1 MTTSSD
7 LGTASNVI
15 ALIERFTEATNRHDV
30 DGMMALMS
38 DDVVFESTSPP
49 EGRRFEGQDAVR
61 ACWDELFRGT
71 PRGRFE
77 TEEVIV
83 SGERCT
89 ARWRYVFDVDSADAG
104 CVRGVDVF
112 RVTNDKIAEKLS
124 YVKG

>member
-1 MTTSSD
+1 MPPSSD
-7 LGTASNVI
+7 LGTVSNVI
-15 ALIERFTEATNRHDV
+15 ALIERFTDATNRQDV
-30 DGMMALMS
+30 EGMMALMS

-49 EGRRFEGQDAVR
+49 EGRRFEGQAAVR

-71 PRGRFE
+71 PRARFE

-83 SGERCT
+83 SGNRCT

-104 CVRGVDVF
+104 CVRGIDVF
-112 RVTNDKIAEKLS
+112 RITDGKIAEKLS

>member
-1 MTTSSD
+1 MATNSD
-7 LGTASNVI
+7 LGTASNVM
-15 ALIERFTEATNRHDV
+15 ALIERFTEATNRHDI

-49 EGRRFEGQDAVR
+49 EGRRFEGQAAVR

-71 PRGRFE
+71 PRARLE

-83 SGERCT
+83 SGDRCT
-89 ARWRYVFDVDSADAG
+89 ARWRYVFDVDSADADS
-104 CVRGVDVF
+104 VRGVDVF
-112 RVTNDKIAEKLS
+112 RVTDGKIAEKLS